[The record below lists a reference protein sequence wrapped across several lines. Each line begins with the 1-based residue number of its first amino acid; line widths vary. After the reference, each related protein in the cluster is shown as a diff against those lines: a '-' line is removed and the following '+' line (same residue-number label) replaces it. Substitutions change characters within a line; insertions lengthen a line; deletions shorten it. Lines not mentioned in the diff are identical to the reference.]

1 VTLTLLFLPVFLVA
15 AAQAPSPSPAADQS
29 KPLPRIAAET
39 ELVELDVVV
48 TDRDGR
54 AVTDLGPESFELL
67 EDGQPRPISHFV
79 PGFTLVPRAPGSR
92 TSAWPT
98 DRVGATPRTSDFPA
112 MAIPNAPLR
121 LDAPP

>member
-1 VTLTLLFLPVFLVA
+1 VTPTLLFLPVFLVA

-79 PGFTLVPRAPGSR
+79 PGFTLVPRAP
-92 TSAWPT
+92 TSAPS
-98 DRVGATPRTSDFPA
+98 VATPGT
-112 MAIPNAPLR
+112 
-121 LDAPP
+121 APPKRIFSAAASR